1 MRVRLKCRRLN
12 HLQQLDDVEAKL
24 IHNDLNVVQAEP
36 LVLHDNL
43 GGAIDGIDYTLVGQ
57 LQRVVHH
64 LLLALIV
71 GLSAILRNV
80 LGLVFH
86 GDLDVDVEG
95 F

>member
-71 GLSAILRNV
+71 GLPAILRNV